1 MLIQCIFFLISYNV
15 AQKHVRH
22 IYLFFLVSLH
32 LYGTPVAVLT
42 SLAKLK
48 VESKVVNKPQY
59 LEKYVWGLASI
70 FLLIF

>member
-1 MLIQCIFFLISYNV
+1 MLLKNIQDIFIF
-15 AQKHVRH
+15 
-22 IYLFFLVSLH
+22 FFLVSLH

-59 LEKYVWGLASI
+59 LASI
-70 FLLIF
+70 YLSI